1 MEGIQ
6 QWKGRSMKDT
16 LMKLVGFK
24 NETRKKNIDRQAPM
38 AVDLNSTFVYQT
50 GADVQRTWRKFGWT
64 PPTEYRSDYEFAKNR
79 DGQ

>member
-1 MEGIQ
+1 
-6 QWKGRSMKDT
+6 MKDT

-24 NETRKKNIDRQAPM
+24 NETRKKKIDGQAPM
-38 AVDLNSTFVYQT
+38 AIDINSTFVYQT

-79 DGQ
+79 DTQ